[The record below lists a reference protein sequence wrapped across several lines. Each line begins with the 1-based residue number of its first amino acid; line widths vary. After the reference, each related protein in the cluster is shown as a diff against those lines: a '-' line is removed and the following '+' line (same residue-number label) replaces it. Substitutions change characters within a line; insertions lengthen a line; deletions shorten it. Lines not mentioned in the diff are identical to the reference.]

1 MQDDE
6 PERKL
11 AAILVA
17 DVVGFSRM
25 LGEDESGTLAVMEL
39 ARREVIRPSMELFRG
54 RIFKEMGDGILAE
67 FPSAVLALRAA
78 ISIQEKIPG
87 LNTGRAPNKTIAFR
101 IGVHQGEV
109 LVQGED
115 LMGDGVNVAARLEP
129 LALSGGICVSHR
141 VREDAAGKLHLD
153 FTDMGER
160 MLKNIAH
167 PVRVYQV
174 NMLGQPVPGDST
186 VSNGPGLNDG
196 IIHHLDMPPVAGL
209 QASVQLGI
217 KPLTIGRLAPPSD
230 LVLPG
235 KEVSRQHC
243 RFEVSADGVTVTDLN
258 STNGTYVDDHRIE
271 APTRLA
277 PGARLRIGS
286 HMIEYRREM
295 AEDSESTIVR
305 APPGRE
311 AAPN

>member
-1 MQDDE
+1 MGFDE
-6 PERKL
+6 
-11 AAILVA
+11 V
-17 DVVGFSRM
+17 
-25 LGEDESGTLAVMEL
+25 GTLTRMAACRAGIIDPAL
-39 ARREVIRPSMELFRG
+39 AEFRG